1 MAGIKT
7 ENWKD
12 VRIKEINNMGYLSDD
27 SHPCFDEVM
36 AIYESNAETYK
47 EFIKE
52 VKSLN
57 N

>member
-12 VRIKEINNMGYLSDD
+12 VRIKEINNMVYLSDD

-36 AIYESNAETYK
+36 AIYESNAETYGEFLK
-47 EFIKE
+47 EFKN
-52 VKSLN
+52 LN